1 MSHLIKKC
9 VLNKKHEKSIF
20 ADTKGK
26 TLKVIYFY
34 FICFVNIMKGTKT
47 GMNWV
52 EEWAKLKVIGMWIG
66 IGLVSLVVL
75 GFIVWL
81 AVSGI
86 KYLYKSHSKKYV
98 WDFRKNE
105 YVKKEDFDI

>member
-1 MSHLIKKC
+1 
-9 VLNKKHEKSIF
+9 
-20 ADTKGK
+20 
-26 TLKVIYFY
+26 
-34 FICFVNIMKGTKT
+34 
-47 GMNWV
+47 MNWV
-52 EEWAKLKVIGMWIG
+52 EEWAKLKVIGMWVG
-66 IGLVSLVVL
+66 IGLVSLIVL